1 MTYEDLFVLIP
12 SHSLEDFPVEIGDD
26 EAEGLLNAFAVL
38 WHPRLL
44 ACVDTLPSWHRSD
57 EPPETLENRL
67 VIIPE
72 NSKEWLPGGWAG
84 HARLQGA
91 VVLDGMKDRAEL
103 VRAALEP
110 LESESDP
117 DAGSVRVTPEIDPDL
132 VADFHALGTCWLMVE
147 LLTTHMHHFSN
158 LDEVELQ
165 REAIAAAQAAVSG
178 DDEAARSHLR
188 RCFETLQEARE
199 RFYPVD
205 CYLIDLCLLIPR
217 QANEYLDRALASET
231 PFNLLLSVGDLRTIA
246 ETKPEVVAAMKAVWD
261 AGRLDV
267 AGGEFQE
274 RPSPLLPIGSVL
286 WDFEQGR
293 RTFEE
298 LLGRTPTTWG
308 RRRFGFTTTLPQILN
323 KLGYVAAL
331 HVALDDGTYP
341 DAEQSRIRWEGCDG
355 TVVDAVTRIPLAALS
370 AGSYLRFP
378 QRMAESMEEDHVAAV
393 ILARWPEMNAPWF
406 EDFQRIHNYA
416 PVLGR
421 FVTFEEFFDQTDD
434 PGRLSSFEAGEY
446 FGPYLLQSVA
456 LQEPDPLSRYARHVR
471 LRHRFESAAFY
482 AATAALLGDKGDW
495 SIFPPE
501 VSDSPQRDPGK
512 MDLSP
517 FSGVLSAAS
526 TVERLLETGGP
537 DVPAID
543 EDDSRPRPPHT
554 PAEVDAAIDE
564 FHAEAAG
571 RLAAVILGS
580 RSDAAKPQAATAGF
594 LVLNPLAFQRRV
606 VLDFPE
612 MESQPEHS
620 PHVKG
625 TQFDDSRRLVLLD
638 LPPCGFV
645 WLPAGVPASAGPD
658 GGLASESRAT
668 GRLKPVHQPGP
679 ALAEDD
685 VLRNEFFEVWI
696 NDATGG
702 IGRIK
707 EYGRNP
713 NRLSQQVA
721 FRFREERTFV
731 EGQDGERV
739 KSYYSEM
746 RCRSLR
752 IKSAGPLLGEIETT
766 GDIVDQTNGARLAG
780 FAQTVRMWRGLPLV
794 EVELTLDAEHLPDG
808 DPWTNYYGLR
818 FAYNDLTASVTRSV
832 QQGAQGYQGQ
842 RFDSLHYIEI
852 ATEEQRTT
860 IALGG
865 HAFHRKTGPRM
876 FDTMLVAAGETQ
888 RHFKFRIAIDVDYP
902 MQPALDLLC
911 PPAVVP
917 VEHGPPAAGDAGW
930 FFHLSAKNVQLLRL
944 TPASR
949 ERQRPE
955 RDGFTIRLLET
966 EGRGR
971 RTKLRCFATPVSAR
985 QIDLQG
991 RTINDL
997 TVEGDAV
1004 VVEMSPYEIADVE
1017 VQF

>member
-44 ACVDTLPSWHRSD
+44 AGVDSLPSWHRSD

-91 VVLDGMKDRAEL
+91 VVLEGMKDRAEM

-117 DAGSVRVTPEIDPDL
+117 DAGSVRVTAEIHADL

-158 LDEVELQ
+158 LDELELQ
-165 REAIAAAQAAVSG
+165 HEAIAAAQAAVAG

-205 CYLIDLCLLIPR
+205 CYLLDLCLLIPR
-217 QANEYLDRALASET
+217 QANEFLDRALASET
-231 PFNLLLSVGDLRTIA
+231 PFNLLLSAADLRTVA
-246 ETKPEVVAAMKAVWD
+246 ETKPQVVAAMKVAWD

-267 AGGEFQE
+267 AGGELRE
-274 RPSPLLPIGSVL
+274 RPSPLLPMGSVL

-293 RTFEE
+293 RTFQE

-308 RRRFGFTTTLPQILN
+308 RRRFGFTTTMPQILN

-393 ILARWPEMNAPWF
+393 ILARWPEMSAPWF
-406 EDFQRIHNYA
+406 EDFQRIHRYA

-434 PGRLSSFEAGEY
+434 PGRLSNYEAGEY
-446 FGPYLLQSVA
+446 FSPYLLQSVA

-471 LRHRFESAAFY
+471 LRHRFESAALY
-482 AATAALLGDKGDW
+482 ASTAALLGGQGPRD
-495 SIFPPE
+495 FPESLGPE
-501 VSDSPQRDPGK
+501 E
-512 MDLSP
+512 
-517 FSGVLSAAS
+517 
-526 TVERLLETGGP
+526 VERLLETSGP
-537 DVPAID
+537 DVPGND
-543 EDDSRPRPPHT
+543 EGSPPRPEHT
-554 PAEVDAAIDE
+554 PAEVEAAIEEFYAKSAGNLAGVIVGRGPDAAQ
-564 FHAEAAG
+564 
-571 RLAAVILGS
+571 
-580 RSDAAKPQAATAGF
+580 PQAAMAGF
-594 LVLNPLAFQRRV
+594 LVLNSLAYQRRV

-612 MESQPEHS
+612 MDSPPQHS

-625 TQFDDSRRLVLLD
+625 TQFDESRKLVSLD

-645 WLPAGVPASAGPD
+645 WLPKSGSH
-658 GGLASESRAT
+658 ASESVA
-668 GRLKPVHQPGP
+668 GP
-679 ALAEDD
+679 PLAEDD

-696 NDATGG
+696 NDQTGG

-713 NRLSQQVA
+713 NRLSEQVA
-721 FRFREERTFV
+721 LRFREERTFV
-731 EGQDGERV
+731 EGEGADGERV
-739 KSYYSEM
+739 KSYYSAM
-746 RCRSLR
+746 RCRSLQ

-766 GDIVDQTNGARLAG
+766 GDVVDQTNGARLAG
-780 FAQTVRMWRGLPLV
+780 FTQTVRMWRGLPLV
-794 EVELTLDAEHLPDG
+794 EVELTLDPDRLPDG
-808 DPWTNYYGLR
+808 DPWTSYYGLR

-832 QQGAQGYQGQ
+832 QQGAQGFQGQ

-860 IALGG
+860 IALNGQ
-865 HAFHRKTGPRM
+865 AFHRRTGPRM
-876 FDTMLVAAGETQ
+876 IDTLLIAEGETQ
-888 RHFKFRIAIDVDYP
+888 RRFRFRIAIDVDYP
-902 MQPALDLLC
+902 LQPALDLLC

-917 VEHGPPAAGDAGW
+917 VDHGPPAAGDAGW
-930 FFHLSAKNVQLLRL
+930 FFHVSAKNVQILRL

-949 ERQRPE
+949 VRERPE
-955 RDGFTIRLLET
+955 SDGFTVRLLET

-971 RTKLRCFATPVSAR
+971 RTKLRCFRTPVSAR
-985 QIDLQG
+985 QIDFQG

-997 TVEGDAV
+997 TIDGDAV
-1004 VVEMSPYEIADVE
+1004 AVEMSPYEIADVE

>member
-1 MTYEDLFVLIP
+1 MPFVRLHSHSRPNRLALMTYEDLFVLIP

-44 ACVDTLPSWHRSD
+44 AHVDALPSWHRSD
-57 EPPETLENRL
+57 EPPEALENRL

-91 VVLDGMKDRAEL
+91 VVLEGMKDRAEM
-103 VRAALEP
+103 VRAALGP

-117 DAGSVRVTPEIDPDL
+117 DAGSVRVTPEINPDL

-158 LDEVELQ
+158 LDELELQ
-165 REAIAAAQAAVSG
+165 HAAIAAAQAAVAG

-205 CYLIDLCLLIPR
+205 CYLVDLCLLIPR
-217 QANEYLDRALASET
+217 QANEYLDRALDGET
-231 PFNLLLSVGDLRTIA
+231 PFNLLLSAADLRTIA
-246 ETKPEVVAAMKAVWD
+246 EQKPQVVAAMREAWD

-267 AGGEFQE
+267 AGGELQE
-274 RPSPLLPIGSVL
+274 RPTPLLPIGSVL
-286 WDFEQGR
+286 WDFQQGQ
-293 RTFEE
+293 RTFQE

-331 HVALDDGTYP
+331 HVALDDGIYP

-393 ILARWPEMNAPWF
+393 IFARWPEMNVPWF
-406 EDFQRIHNYA
+406 DDFQRIHRYA

-421 FVTFEEFFDQTDD
+421 FVTFEEFFDQTED
-434 PGRLSSFEAGEY
+434 PGRLSNFEAGEY
-446 FGPYLLQSVA
+446 FGPFLLQSVA
-456 LQEPDPLSRYARHVR
+456 LQEADPLSRYARHVQ
-471 LRHRFESAAFY
+471 LRHRFESAAFF
-482 AATAALLGDKGDW
+482 AATASLLGGVDRGE
-495 SIFPPE
+495 SPEPPE
-501 VSDSPQRDPGK
+501 PDD
-512 MDLSP
+512 
-517 FSGVLSAAS
+517 
-526 TVERLLETGGP
+526 VERLLEAGGP
-537 DVPAID
+537 DVPGSDGDAAACGLA
-543 EDDSRPRPPHT
+543 
-554 PAEVDAAIDE
+554 PAEVEAAVDG
-564 FHAEAAG
+564 FHAKAAG
-571 RLAAVILGS
+571 RLAGVILGTEPNQ
-580 RSDAAKPQAATAGF
+580 AKPQAATPGF

-612 MESQPEHS
+612 MESPPAQS

-625 TQFDDSRRLVLLD
+625 TQFDDFRRLVSLD

-645 WLPAGVPASAGPD
+645 WLPSSDQASRERERPETSGP
-658 GGLASESRAT
+658 S
-668 GRLKPVHQPGP
+668 
-679 ALAEDD
+679 LAEDD

-707 EYGRNP
+707 EYGRKP

-721 FRFREERTFV
+721 FRFREERAFTV
-731 EGQDGERV
+731 GEGAAAERER
-739 KSYYSEM
+739 SYYSEM
-746 RCRSLR
+746 RCRSLE
-752 IKSAGPLLGEIETT
+752 IKSTGPLLGEIETT
-766 GDIVDQTNGARLAG
+766 GDIVDQTNGGRLAG
-780 FAQTVRMWRGLPLV
+780 FQQTVRMWRGLPLV
-794 EVELTLDAEHLPDG
+794 EVELTLDPDHLPEG
-808 DPWTNYYGLR
+808 DPWTSYYGLR
-818 FAYNDLTASVTRSV
+818 FAYNDLTAAVTRSV
-832 QQGAQGYQGQ
+832 QQGAQGFQGQ

-860 IALGG
+860 IAVNG

-876 FDTMLVAAGETQ
+876 FDTLLVAAGETQ
-888 RHFKFRIAIDVDYP
+888 RRFKFRIALDVDYP

-917 VEHGPPAAGDAGW
+917 VDHGPPAAGDAGW
-930 FFHLSAKNVQLLRL
+930 FFHLSAKNVQILKLIDL
-944 TPASR
+944 ASR

-955 RDGFTIRLLET
+955 DDHQAGFLIRLLET

-971 RTKLRCFATPVSAR
+971 RTKLRCFRTPSSAR
-985 QIDLQG
+985 HVDFQG
-991 RTINDL
+991 RTIHDL
-997 TVEGDAV
+997 MIEGDAV
-1004 VVEMSPYEIADVE
+1004 IVEMSPHEIADVE
-1017 VQF
+1017 VRWEE